1 MNEYLKKIVALEDNN
16 DRFECFNVLLKHN
29 IIDIKEIED
38 YYVDNVSE
46 DTVLFAK
53 WYYDYVND
61 KRLEDA
67 VIKSR
72 NAEYIYWFALEI
84 KEANIPKLENA
95 IIESE
100 SIISQ
105 GENARYICCFAKDI
119 KGANITKLEDAIIES
134 YNTQYIYWFARDVK
148 GANISRLE
156 NIIIESKSAKYI
168 YCFARAVKGANI
180 SKLKDA
186 ILKTRDIYYILLF
199 AMDILKIEIK
209 ELNEEL
215 YIKCTFSDKEERQ
228 KSLEE
233 LKTFINN
240 TNKIEDTPKK
250 RVKSK

>member
-72 NAEYIYWFALEI
+72 NSEYIYWFALEI

-105 GENARYICCFAKDI
+105 GENARYIC
-119 KGANITKLEDAIIES
+119 
-134 YNTQYIYWFARDVK
+134 
-148 GANISRLE
+148 
-156 NIIIESKSAKYI
+156 
-168 YCFARAVKGANI
+168 
-180 SKLKDA
+180 
-186 ILKTRDIYYILLF
+186 
-199 AMDILKIEIK
+199 
-209 ELNEEL
+209 
-215 YIKCTFSDKEERQ
+215 
-228 KSLEE
+228 
-233 LKTFINN
+233 
-240 TNKIEDTPKK
+240 
-250 RVKSK
+250 